1 MTPPGPADH
10 PASALSA
17 AIALLLATLFAG
29 MLALFPICSF
39 DIWWHL
45 RTGRLIVEELRIPHT
60 DPFTYTAGGNHW
72 VTHEWLAET
81 LFYDAEYGLYG
92 SISLIDTELEREAYL
107 AAYDSTAEVFQIEK
121 ATAWEKTNGGED
133 DDFGYAIAVDGK
145 ILAEYKSSVET
156 ADALLDLVDQ
166 EGNLAPGFVPE
177 VEED

>member
-1 MTPPGPADH
+1 MDYR
-10 PASALSA
+10 S
-17 AIALLLATLFAG
+17 FARV
-29 MLALFPICSF
+29 L
-39 DIWWHL
+39 
-45 RTGRLIVEELRIPHT
+45 
-60 DPFTYTAGGNHW
+60 
-72 VTHEWLAET
+72 LAET

-107 AAYDSTAEVFQIEK
+107 AAYDSTAEAFQIEK

-133 DDFGYAIAVDGK
+133 NDFGYAIAIDGK